1 MLDAIIYFLLKYT
14 YVFISILFI
23 IKFFLFF
30 KHKNKN
36 WTIMQFLYFHPVN
49 IKLTANIERAKSK
62 RTQNTLSIFI
72 LILLVI
78 QVFLVMF
85 FSERSA

>member
-1 MLDAIIYFLLKYT
+1 
-14 YVFISILFI
+14 
-23 IKFFLFF
+23 
-30 KHKNKN
+30 
-36 WTIMQFLYFHPVN
+36 MQFLYFHPVN